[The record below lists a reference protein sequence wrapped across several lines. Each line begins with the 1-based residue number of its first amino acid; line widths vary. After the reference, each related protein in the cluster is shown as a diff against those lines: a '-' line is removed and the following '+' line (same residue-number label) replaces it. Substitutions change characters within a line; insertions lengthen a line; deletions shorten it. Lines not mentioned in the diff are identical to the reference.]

1 MAVKYTIC
9 VILMMIK
16 LGGFFLTE
24 FYEKTLK
31 GGQSKA
37 QQQYIQ
43 GFLKKKTCQRP
54 VDEMQ

>member
-31 GGQSKA
+31 GDKVRHSSNTFK
-37 QQQYIQ
+37 
-43 GFLKKKTCQRP
+43 
-54 VDEMQ
+54 VS